1 MGIFGKKSDGKRGF
15 TIVEIMVV
23 VSVIGILAA
32 IVTVAYPMYQRNA
45 RNNDRKND
53 LAQMASALKAY
64 ALQKNNYMTSG
75 SGCGF
80 LGEGNGWVNLDP
92 ATGGGFYPK
101 SVAKCFEEA
110 GLVDSEKEFM
120 DPSGCRS
127 DSGGICGSSPSAPT
141 TAYMKAVCTKNS
153 QPVAYF
159 MVYLEGQPRKDAE
172 VDALCDPGSL
182 PWFNT
187 SSQKWGTNYGMNYY
201 VTVN

>member
-1 MGIFGKKSDGKRGF
+1 MGIFGKKQDGRRGF

-23 VSVIGILAA
+23 VSVIGILAG
-32 IVTVAYPMYQRNA
+32 IVTVAYPMYQRTA

-64 ALQKNNYMTSG
+64 ALQKNNFMAAG

-92 ATGGGFYPK
+92 ATGGGYYPK
-101 SVAKCFEEA
+101 AISKCLEEA
-110 GLVDSEKEFM
+110 EFISSEKEFM
-120 DPSGCRS
+120 DPSGCRL
-127 DSGGICGSSPSAPT
+127 DSGGICGNFQSSPT
-141 TAYMKAVCTKNS
+141 TAYMKAVCTKGGK
-153 QPVAYF
+153 PVAYF
-159 MVYLEGQPRKDAE
+159 MGHLEGQPRKDAE